1 MDNIKSHKRVNDIL
15 LGPLER
21 PALAWLA
28 ARLPKWV
35 TPDIL
40 TGLGLLAGILIA
52 LSYWL
57 TNVNKNFLWLA
68 SFGFF
73 LNWYGDSLDG
83 TVARF
88 RKIERPRYGFFIDHN
103 MDAITSILIFW
114 GLGLS
119 PYVDFKI
126 AMLGLSSYMLLAV
139 FVYVLT
145 YATGVFRI
153 SSSKIGPTE
162 IRAIAVLAN
171 TIVYYVGNP
180 KIEFLFGAY
189 TLYSLIVLG
198 VAIMLFGLF
207 IINVTQEAKNLL
219 QVEEKEKTERGG

>member
-1 MDNIKSHKRVNDIL
+1 MDDVKSHKRVNDIL

-57 TNVNKNFLWLA
+57 TNYNKNFLWLA

-73 LNWYGDSLDG
+73 LNWFGDSLDG
-83 TVARF
+83 TVARY
-88 RKIERPRYGFFIDHN
+88 RNIEKPRYGFFIDHN
-103 MDAITSILIFW
+103 MDAVTSILIFW

-126 AMLGLSSYMLLAV
+126 AMLGLSSYLLLAI

-145 YATGVFRI
+145 YVTGVFRI

-171 TIVYYVGNP
+171 TIIYFVGNP
-180 KIEFLFGAY
+180 KIEFPFGAY
-189 TLYSLIVLG
+189 TLYSLIVFG

-207 IINVTQEAKNLL
+207 IINVVQEARNLL
-219 QVEEKEKTERGG
+219 QAEEKGKT

>member
-1 MDNIKSHKRVNDIL
+1 MDSIKSHKRVNDIL

-28 ARLPKWV
+28 AHLPKWV

-57 TNVNKNFLWLA
+57 TNYNNNFLWLA

-73 LNWYGDSLDG
+73 LNWLGDSLDG
-83 TVARF
+83 TVARY
-88 RKIERPRYGFFIDHN
+88 RNIEKPRYGFFIDHN
-103 MDAITSILIFW
+103 MDAVTSILIFW

-126 AMLGLSSYMLLAV
+126 AMLGLSSYLLLAI

-145 YATGVFRI
+145 YVTGVFRI

-171 TIVYYVGNP
+171 TIIYFVGNP
-180 KIEFLFGAY
+180 KIEFPFGAY
-189 TLYSLIVLG
+189 TLYSLIVFG

-207 IINVTQEAKNLL
+207 IINVVQEARNLL
-219 QVEEKEKTERGG
+219 QAEEKGKI

>member
-1 MDNIKSHKRVNDIL
+1 MDDVKSHKRVNDIL

-40 TGLGLLAGILIA
+40 TGLGLCAGILIA

-57 TNVNKNFLWLA
+57 TNYNKNLLWLA

-73 LNWYGDSLDG
+73 LNWFGDSLDG

-103 MDAITSILIFW
+103 MDAVTSILVFW

-126 AMLGLSSYMLLAV
+126 AMLGLSSYLLLAV

-145 YATGVFRI
+145 YVTGVFRI

-171 TIVYYVGNP
+171 TIIYFVGNP

-189 TLYSLIVLG
+189 TLYSLIVFG

-207 IINVTQEAKNLL
+207 ITNIVHEARNLL
-219 QVEEKEKTERGG
+219 QAEEKGKT

>member
-1 MDNIKSHKRVNDIL
+1 MDDVKSHKRVNDIL

-28 ARLPKWV
+28 AHLPKWV
-35 TPDIL
+35 TPDML

-57 TNVNKNFLWLA
+57 TNYDNDFLWLA

-73 LNWYGDSLDG
+73 LNWFGDSLDG
-83 TVARF
+83 TVARY
-88 RKIERPRYGFFIDHN
+88 RKIERPMYGFFIDHN
-103 MDAITSILIFW
+103 IDAITSILVFW

-126 AMLGLSSYMLLAV
+126 AMLGLSSFMVLAV

-145 YATGVFRI
+145 YVTGVFRI

-171 TIVYYVGNP
+171 TIVYFVGNP
-180 KIEFLFGAY
+180 KIEFPFGAY
-189 TLYSLIVLG
+189 TLYSFIVFG

-207 IINVTQEAKNLL
+207 ITNIVHEARNLL
-219 QVEEKEKTERGG
+219 RAEEKGKT

>member
-1 MDNIKSHKRVNDIL
+1 MDDVKSHKRVNDIL

-28 ARLPKWV
+28 AHLPKWV
-35 TPDIL
+35 TPDML

-57 TNVNKNFLWLA
+57 TNYNNNFLWLA

-73 LNWYGDSLDG
+73 LNWFGDSLDG
-83 TVARF
+83 TVARY
-88 RKIERPRYGFFIDHN
+88 RKIEKPMYGFFIDHN
-103 MDAITSILIFW
+103 IDAITSILVFW

-119 PYVDFKI
+119 PYVDYKI
-126 AMLGLSSYMLLAV
+126 AMLGLSSYLLLAI

-145 YATGVFRI
+145 YVTGVFRI

-171 TIVYYVGNP
+171 TIIYFVGNP
-180 KIEFLFGAY
+180 KIEFPFGAY
-189 TLYSLIVLG
+189 TLYSLIVFG

-207 IINVTQEAKNLL
+207 IINVVQEARNLL
-219 QVEEKEKTERGG
+219 QAEEKGKT

>member
-1 MDNIKSHKRVNDIL
+1 MDDVKSHKRVNDIL

-28 ARLPKWV
+28 AHLPKWV
-35 TPDIL
+35 TPDML

-57 TNVNKNFLWLA
+57 TNYNNNFLWLA

-73 LNWYGDSLDG
+73 LNWFGDSLDG
-83 TVARF
+83 TVARY
-88 RKIERPRYGFFIDHN
+88 RKIEKPMYGFFIDHN
-103 MDAITSILIFW
+103 IDAITSILVFW

-119 PYVDFKI
+119 PYVDYKI
-126 AMLGLSSYMLLAV
+126 AMLGLSSYLLLAI

-145 YATGVFRI
+145 YVTGVFRI

-171 TIVYYVGNP
+171 TIIYFVGNP
-180 KIEFLFGAY
+180 KIEFPFGAY
-189 TLYSLIVLG
+189 TLYSLIVFG

-207 IINVTQEAKNLL
+207 IINVVQEARNLL
-219 QVEEKEKTERGG
+219 QVEEKGKT

>member
-57 TNVNKNFLWLA
+57 TNYNNIFLWLA

-73 LNWYGDSLDG
+73 LNWFGDSLDG

-103 MDAITSILIFW
+103 MDAVTSILVFW

-171 TIVYYVGNP
+171 TIIYFVGNP
-180 KIEFLFGAY
+180 KIGFLFGTY
-189 TLYSLIVLG
+189 TVYSLIVLG

-207 IINVTQEAKNLL
+207 IINVVQEAENLL
-219 QVEEKEKTERGG
+219 RAEEKAKT

>member
-1 MDNIKSHKRVNDIL
+1 MDNKKSHKRVNDIL

-57 TNVNKNFLWLA
+57 TNYNNIFLWLA

-73 LNWYGDSLDG
+73 LNWFGDSLDG

-103 MDAITSILIFW
+103 MDAITSILVFW

-162 IRAIAVLAN
+162 IRAISVLAN
-171 TIVYYVGNP
+171 TIIYFVGNL
-180 KIEFLFGAY
+180 KIGFLFGTY
-189 TLYSLIVLG
+189 TLYSLIVFG

-207 IINVTQEAKNLL
+207 IINVVQEARNLL
-219 QVEEKEKTERGG
+219 QAEEKGKT

>member
-1 MDNIKSHKRVNDIL
+1 MDDVKSHKRVNDIL

-28 ARLPKWV
+28 AHLPKWV
-35 TPDIL
+35 TPDML

-57 TNVNKNFLWLA
+57 TNYDNDFLWLA

-73 LNWYGDSLDG
+73 LNWFGDSLDG
-83 TVARF
+83 TVARY
-88 RKIERPRYGFFIDHN
+88 RKIERPMYGFFIDHN
-103 MDAITSILIFW
+103 IDAITSILVFW

-126 AMLGLSSYMLLAV
+126 AMLGLSSFMVLAV

-145 YATGVFRI
+145 YVTGVFRI

-171 TIVYYVGNP
+171 TIIYFVGNP

-189 TLYSLIVLG
+189 TLYSLIVFG

-207 IINVTQEAKNLL
+207 ITNIVHEARNLL
-219 QVEEKEKTERGG
+219 QAEEKGKT

>member
-1 MDNIKSHKRVNDIL
+1 MDDVKSHKRVNDIL

-28 ARLPKWV
+28 AHLPKWV
-35 TPDIL
+35 TPDMM

-57 TNVNKNFLWLA
+57 TNYNNNFLWLA

-73 LNWYGDSLDG
+73 LNWFGDSLDG
-83 TVARF
+83 TVARY
-88 RKIERPRYGFFIDHN
+88 RKIEKPMYGFFIDHN
-103 MDAITSILIFW
+103 IDAITSILVFW

-119 PYVDFKI
+119 PYVDYKI
-126 AMLGLSSYMLLAV
+126 AMLGLSSYLLLAI

-145 YATGVFRI
+145 YVTGVFRI

-171 TIVYYVGNP
+171 TIIYFVGNP
-180 KIEFLFGAY
+180 KIEFPFGAY
-189 TLYSLIVLG
+189 TLYSLIVFG

-207 IINVTQEAKNLL
+207 IINVVQEARNLL
-219 QVEEKEKTERGG
+219 QAEEKGKT